1 MVNGYNLITVLT
13 LVVGIA
19 GIVTVLVTGFVQ

>member
-1 MVNGYNLITVLT
+1 LITVLT

-19 GIVTVLVTGFVQ
+19 GIVIALLIGPAQ